1 MTFFSNTLPLYLTH
15 CRRTSDLFVF
25 HGAAVVASTMR
36 APEQSAGNLVSLQY
50 SLACEHYSILQAGRV
65 CRLYV
70 WGDVRYRDAFDENR
84 QSRFCYS
91 TRQPRKNQYS
101 SVSNREL

>member
-1 MTFFSNTLPLYLTH
+1 
-15 CRRTSDLFVF
+15 
-25 HGAAVVASTMR
+25 MR
-36 APEQSAGNLVSLQY
+36 APEQSAGNLVSLRY

-91 TRQPRKNQYS
+91 FDAPTAKEPIFEACPTENCEGMNARLRPLQ
-101 SVSNREL
+101 VSDVNDCKGGL